1 MIRIVLFLVSL
12 AVIAAGVGWIADRP
26 GEVAITWMGYR
37 IETSVMVA
45 FFAVVALLVVLM
57 LAWWIISGDFAFA

>member
-1 MIRIVLFLVSL
+1 MIRIVLFPGIDHCHRRRL
-12 AVIAAGVGWIADRP
+12 GWIADRP

-45 FFAVVALLVVLM
+45 
-57 LAWWIISGDFAFA
+57 AFASRRTCHSCSCCCGR